1 MKALVVL
8 YGGDLRAQAFQK
20 VFAGGKSAFDLA
32 LERSRLFPHRQKT
45 VVLGREGDF
54 SGPREGPFPA
64 ELVFEARWSRRTLLE
79 AVSRL
84 SQGYDFTYVAWA
96 DCPFLDPDL
105 SAAIAARHLQ
115 YAAEYSY
122 ADGWPYG
129 FAPELLA
136 PGIAG
141 ILAKIEGDEDNPV
154 ERDSV
159 FAVLQ
164 KDINSF
170 DIETEISP
178 VDLRAHRVQL
188 CADSKR
194 NLLLLGRFAGAAA
207 PDFPC
212 AAGAAEIIEKRPDIL
227 RTLPAYYPVQAAR
240 PCPQCCTLCPYPAFV
255 DSAAADSPAAVSPG
269 TRPETEPFLD
279 PARFEDLL
287 DRIAVFSGD
296 AVIGLSLWGEL
307 ALHPRRMELIR
318 LVLERPQLALVIET
332 GGIGW
337 NEQDLRDA
345 AELAAAAPAGPRN
358 FPPLSWIVSLDT
370 ADPLRYREIRG
381 PGFTE
386 AVECAKKLFSLFPA
400 DAYVQAVRTCGAE
413 DDIEKFYRGW
423 KELAPRGNRNI
434 IIQKYDDFCGR
445 LQKKQASDISPLE
458 RQNCWHIM
466 RDLPV
471 LLDGAVP
478 LCREE
483 LPALNGEGRILG
495 NVYRDSLE
503 TIWARGEEYYAEH
516 CEATRQNTGSGEK
529 TIYPGICTDCDE
541 YYTYNF

>member
-8 YGGDLRAQAFQK
+8 YAGDLHPQAFEK

-32 LERSRLFPHRQKT
+32 LERARLFPYRHKT
-45 VVLGREGDF
+45 VVLGRALEEGA
-54 SGPREGPFPA
+54 FPA
-64 ELVFEARWSRRTLLE
+64 ELVQEARWSRRTLLE

-84 SQGYDFTYVAWA
+84 SQGYDFSYVAWA

-105 SAAIAARHLQ
+105 SAALAGRHLR

-136 PGIAG
+136 PGVAG
-141 ILAKIEGDEDNPV
+141 VLAKIEGDEDNPV
-154 ERDSV
+154 ERDSI

-164 KDINSF
+164 KDINNF

-178 VDLRAHRVQL
+178 VDLRPHRLQL

-194 NLLLLGRFAGAAA
+194 NLLLLGRFAAAASDIPGAAA
-207 PDFPC
+207 
-212 AAGAAEIIEKRPDIL
+212 AAEIIGKKPEIL
-227 RTLPAYYPVQAAR
+227 RTLPAYYPIQAAR
-240 PCPQCCTLCPYPAFV
+240 PCPQSCSLCPYPAF
-255 DSAAADSPAAVSPG
+255 SAAADSAGAG
-269 TRPETEPFLD
+269 IGEEQFLD
-279 PARFEDLL
+279 PARFAGVL
-287 DRIAVFSGD
+287 DRIADFSGD
-296 AVIGLSLWGEL
+296 AVISLSLWGEL

-318 LVLERPQLALVIET
+318 LVLERPRLALVIET
-332 GGIGW
+332 SGIGW
-337 NEQDLRDA
+337 NDQDLKEA
-345 AELAAAAPAGPRN
+345 AELAASAASTASTASTVSTVSA
-358 FPPLSWIVSLDT
+358 PLSWIVSLDT

-386 AVECAKKLFSLFPA
+386 AVECAKKLLSLFPA
-400 DAYVQAVRTCGAE
+400 NAYVQAIRTCGAE

-423 KELAPRGNRNI
+423 KELAPRGNNSI

-445 LQKKQASDISPLE
+445 LPKRQASDISPVD
-458 RQNCWHIM
+458 RQSCWHIM

-471 LLDGAVP
+471 LLDGTVP

-483 LPALNGEGRILG
+483 LSAFKGEGRILG

-516 CEATRQNTGSGEK
+516 GKAVRQEAGPV
-529 TIYPGICTDCDE
+529 IYPGLCAGCDE